1 MYKMASKPKV
11 SVVIPVYNFADGAC
25 AQPSSK
31 DWSMGGAL
39 GSASDLRCRTFY
51 KAVAL
56 FTVPSPKGADFKVG
70 AINRTRRQHE
80 DNW

>member
-39 GSASDLRCRTFY
+39 GSASDLRRRTFH
-51 KAVAL
+51 KTVVL
-56 FTVPSPKGADFKVG
+56 FTVPSPKGDDFKVG
-70 AINRTRRQHE
+70 ATNRARRQNE